1 MDPVL
6 VSAVSAWHCALTFTV
21 YLVLGL
27 KPVMVYS
34 FSGYGTAALCED
46 PPLLTDQEIL
56 YSSPQE
62 AWDSKH

>member
-1 MDPVL
+1 MDSEL
-6 VSAVSAWHCALTFTV
+6 VSAVSTWHCALTVTV
-21 YLVLGL
+21 YSVLGL

-34 FSGYGTAALCED
+34 FSGYGTVALYKD
-46 PPLLTDQEIL
+46 PPLDTDQEIL